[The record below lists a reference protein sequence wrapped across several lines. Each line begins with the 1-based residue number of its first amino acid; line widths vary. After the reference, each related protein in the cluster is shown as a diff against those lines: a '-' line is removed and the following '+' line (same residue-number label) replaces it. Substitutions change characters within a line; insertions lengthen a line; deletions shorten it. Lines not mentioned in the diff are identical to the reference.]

1 MSLGSEKKHIGN
13 DINIDDA
20 VENKTYN
27 SRYIGNNYEALA
39 AEYLERNNYTILARN
54 FRVRAG
60 EIDIVAQKNGYI
72 VFVEVK
78 YRSNMHTGAPEESV
92 DVRKRRQISKV
103 ALYFLNKY
111 GYGIDIPMRFDV
123 ITVTKKEIRHI
134 ENAFDYIN

>member
-1 MSLGSEKKHIGN
+1 MSLESEEKHIGN
-13 DINIDDA
+13 DINIGDA

-27 SRYIGNNYEALA
+27 SRYIGNNYEALS
-39 AEYLERNNYTILARN
+39 AEYLERNKYTILARN

>member
-1 MSLGSEKKHIGN
+1 MSLGSGKKHIGN
-13 DINIDDA
+13 DINIGDA

-27 SRYIGNNYEALA
+27 SRNIGNNYEVLA

-60 EIDIVAQKNGYI
+60 EIDIVAQKDGYI

-78 YRSNMHTGAPEESV
+78 YRSNMHTGAPEDSV